1 MLLTQHQRKPSFA
14 CTCALPFSCLHMHFA
29 VCCLLPDHALDFD
42 NHILHFP
49 VLSVVLALLLSWGAL
64 ARVCSFLWLLY
75 NCTYYTIVP
84 CKESAVFVKLYLV
97 KTQARPTPP
106 AVTHVYIAWIKHSII
121 FYTFWRSRVQ
131 AQSDSPCDQLDI
143 AMLMLLSIDIV
154 YLKDKLDRVV
164 KALFQRVQYSNRP
177 AYNAQMHIIHGL

>member
-1 MLLTQHQRKPSFA
+1 MNKDDLGAAELEAVCAAAHKHALCGGNNVVIVRSWLVQMKTLTWKKMLLTQHQRKPSFA

-64 ARVCSFLWLLY
+64 ARVCRFLWLLY

-84 CKESAVFVKLYLV
+84 CKESAVFVKLCLV

-106 AVTHVYIAWIKHSII
+106 AVTHVHIAWIKHSII

-131 AQSDSPCDQLDI
+131 AQSDSPCD
-143 AMLMLLSIDIV
+143 
-154 YLKDKLDRVV
+154 
-164 KALFQRVQYSNRP
+164 
-177 AYNAQMHIIHGL
+177 